1 MSTGRRVVV
10 TGMGVVVPHGD
21 DVDDVYR
28 RVAAGENA
36 CGRITKFDPTGF
48 LTQMGSEVK
57 YTPEGPREVGPY
69 LVEDNEALLFTAAA
83 AERAIAYAGLD
94 PATGADAMDRRAI
107 VLSTGVGPANID
119 YLGPIALRVHGTDAD
134 PWKADLST
142 FYAAAPHEPE
152 AVGLDHFHLD
162 TAAPICAV
170 QLGAAHVYNTASA
183 CASGSHTVADGGNL
197 IRRGEADV
205 VLAGGICTP
214 VTRVLVPGFAMLQ
227 ALSQRND
234 DPEHASRPFDK
245 GRDGFV
251 MGEGAAMLVL
261 ESEEHAKARGATIL
275 AELAGWGYSCD
286 SYRLT
291 DPQPE
296 GVGMSLCMTRAL
308 KSAGIDAADI
318 DHVNAHGTSTPLND
332 AAETLAIK
340 EALGDHAYKIPVS
353 SNKSMFGH
361 LIHAAGALEGC
372 LSVKT
377 ILDGIVPPTINYE
390 EPDPRCDLDYVPNE
404 GREMKIDAILKNS
417 FGFGGMN
424 VSVVY
429 KRWEG

>member
-1 MSTGRRVVV
+1 MNSGRVVI
-10 TGMGVVVPHGD
+10 TGLGVVVPHGD
-21 DVDDVYR
+21 DIDDVYR
-28 RVAAGENA
+28 QVAAGTNA
-36 CGRITKFDPTGF
+36 CARITKFDPSGF
-48 LTQMGSEVK
+48 LCQVGSEVK
-57 YTPEGPREVGPY
+57 YSPEAPTEVGPY
-69 LVEDNEALLFTAAA
+69 SVHNPALQYTAAA
-83 AERAIAYAGLD
+83 AQRAIEYAGLEA
-94 PATGADAMDRRAI
+94 ATGEEVDRRAI
-107 VLSTGVGPANID
+107 VLSTGVGPANIHF
-119 YLGPIALRVHGTDAD
+119 LGPIARRLHGLEAD
-134 PWKADLST
+134 PYKADLGS
-142 FYAAAPHEPE
+142 FYAYAPDQPE
-152 AVGLDHFHLD
+152 AEGMDDFHLD

-183 CASGSHTVADGGNL
+183 CASGSHTVADAGAL

-227 ALSQRND
+227 ALSTRND
-234 DPEHASRPFDK
+234 EPARASRPFDAH
-245 GRDGFV
+245 RDGFV
-251 MGEGAAMLVL
+251 MGEGAAVLIL
-261 ESEEHAKARGATIL
+261 ESEEHAKARGARIL

-296 GVGMSLCMTRAL
+296 GIGMALCMTRAL
-308 KSAGIDAADI
+308 ESAGLRAEDI

-340 EALGDHAYKIPVS
+340 KALGDHAYSIPVS

-361 LIHAAGALEGC
+361 LIHAAGSLEGA

-377 ILDGIVPPTINYE
+377 IVEGIVPPTINYE

-404 GREMKIDAILKNS
+404 GREMKIDTVLKNS

-429 KRWEG
+429 RRYEG